1 MAGRHAPTAVDVPTI
16 ADLGGE
22 HALPDKGVAGAA
34 FGSGLITA
42 ATQRAD

>member
-1 MAGRHAPTAVDVPTI
+1 MSRQSLFSVANFP
-16 ADLGGE
+16 
-22 HALPDKGVAGAA
+22 LPDKGVAGAV